1 MPPNYFAIM
10 KTTLLAVTGL
20 SPAIVT
26 ETLFA
31 LARENPAIIPDRV
44 VFLTTAA
51 GADQIENQLFSKLP
65 AWGGLT
71 VWETLRRSLG
81 AEQHQLIAEA
91 PRLICYPDQHSGR
104 EAPLVD
110 IVTPTDNQA
119 AAETIFGA
127 VWDIVRDPDH
137 RLIASIA
144 GGRKTMGALLHAAVS
159 LIGRE
164 TDRITHILVDSPYD
178 TLTGFFFP
186 PQPDQALLDRNG
198 RAHEARDARLHLTD
212 IPFVP
217 LRNRF
222 EELDELPG
230 SFMSLRDRLSSA
242 LRQDAEREI
251 PIRIDPVQ
259 GIFYVDGKSY
269 KANDQQLAL
278 LDFILQMHLVGETF
292 QNRPFTPQNAAA
304 EEFLHWIKKNQTRYP
319 DLRVD
324 PEIEGR
330 FISKNL
336 SELRTKLKDAPW
348 KPAKMQFRQAPFRLE

>member
-1 MPPNYFAIM
+1 MPPIYFAIM

-44 VFLTTAA
+44 VFLTTAT
-51 GADQIENQLFSKLP
+51 GADEIEKQLFSKLP

-71 VWETLRRSLG
+71 VWEALRRSLK

-222 EELDELPG
+222 DELDELPG
-230 SFMSLRDRLSSA
+230 SFMALRDRLSSA
-242 LRQDAEREI
+242 LRLDAEREV

-259 GIFYVDGKSY
+259 GLFYVDGKSY

-348 KPAKMQFRQAPFRLE
+348 KPAKMQFRQAPFRIE

>member
-44 VFLTTAA
+44 VFLTTAT

-71 VWETLRRSLG
+71 VWEALRRSLK

-91 PRLICYPDQHSGR
+91 PRLICYPDEHSGR

-222 EELDELPG
+222 DELDELPG
-230 SFMSLRDRLSSA
+230 SFMALRDRLSSA

-259 GIFYVDGKSY
+259 GLFYVDGKSY

-348 KPAKMQFRQAPFRLE
+348 KPAKMQFRQAPFRIE